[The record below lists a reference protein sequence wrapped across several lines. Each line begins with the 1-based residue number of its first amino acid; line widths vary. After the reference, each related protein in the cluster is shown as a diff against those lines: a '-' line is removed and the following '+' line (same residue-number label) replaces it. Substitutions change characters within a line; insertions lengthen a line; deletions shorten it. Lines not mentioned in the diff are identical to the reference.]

1 MSKERRTV
9 TLDPKT
15 DEYLSQEEVNASKLV
30 NKLVRDYTGAG
41 GNSRAML
48 ELREQQLES
57 ELSELES
64 RTETKRDEL
73 ERVREQLGAHED
85 QRETILD
92 EARNTLRD
100 TQLEPGN
107 PAVQTWADKADM
119 SVEEFLD
126 VLLDEGGGGT

>member
-9 TLDPKT
+9 SLDAEA
-15 DEYLSQEEVNASKLV
+15 DEYLSQEGVNASQLV

-41 GNSRAML
+41 GNDRAML

-57 ELSELES
+57 ELTELES
-64 RTETKRDEL
+64 RVGTKRDEL
-73 ERVREQLGAHED
+73 ERVREQLGSHQD
-85 QRETILD
+85 QRETILE

-100 TQLEPGN
+100 TQLEPDN
-107 PAVQTWADKADM
+107 PAVQTWAEKADM

-126 VLLDEGGGGT
+126 ALSDVGGGGT